1 MQGQQAQLE
10 GLIDTLPD
18 NCSNNYYIDIEAKK
32 IIGSGSFGYVFE
44 ALDKQTNQIVAVK
57 RTSKSGEFV
66 SREFEVLEKLKGCE
80 HVVQLLNI
88 YYSKTKEGKVVQNL
102 IFEYCKTNLEEVI
115 QNHKE
120 MKQYISMQ
128 EIRHYMRQI
137 LQGMSYVHSKGI
149 CHRDLKPENILMNE
163 EEVVKICDFG
173 SAKVLSPQGLN
184 TPYIVSRYYRAPEL
198 NLACS
203 DYTNKIDIWAIGCI
217 FAEFLTL
224 RPLFPGKTEGSQM
237 IEQIA
242 ILGLPSKDQLMA
254 MSNSIQQNTI
264 EMVHKIDDI
273 PRKDFNKILPREAYQ
288 KDDIKQC
295 ADLIEKMLDWVP
307 SKRISCDEALLHPFF
322 AK

>member
-1 MQGQQAQLE
+1 M
-10 GLIDTLPD
+10 
-18 NCSNNYYIDIEAKK
+18 
-32 IIGSGSFGYVFE
+32 FE

-203 DYTNKIDIWAIGCI
+203 DYTNKIDIW
-217 FAEFLTL
+217 
-224 RPLFPGKTEGSQM
+224 GKS
-237 IEQIA
+237 
-242 ILGLPSKDQLMA
+242 
-254 MSNSIQQNTI
+254 
-264 EMVHKIDDI
+264 
-273 PRKDFNKILPREAYQ
+273 
-288 KDDIKQC
+288 
-295 ADLIEKMLDWVP
+295 
-307 SKRISCDEALLHPFF
+307 
-322 AK
+322 